1 MGWSPVFGRVQERGP
16 VIKGRSRDVFFTP
29 AHWRDCT
36 EGGFDGRIPAVL
48 GPPDVC
54 PQTGPLSQSFC
65 PSASRCL
72 QPSASECPMPFPA
85 VHPVSIHSHFSLF
98 FPSLPRSPF
107 LQGVFQDYLSY
118 WGPDNPEPRQILGDQ
133 ASRASGRHAVLSRLL
148 CHCPEVLWLG
158 STLLVGGV
166 RDKRWRA
173 GVLRSH

>member
-1 MGWSPVFGRVQERGP
+1 MFSSRLLTGGTAQRVGLMEGSLRFWGPQMSVPRPDLSPNP
-16 VIKGRSRDVFFTP
+16 S
-29 AHWRDCT
+29 AH
-36 EGGFDGRIPAVL
+36 L
-48 GPPDVC
+48 PPDVSSQVLLSVLC
-54 PQTGPLSQSFC
+54 LSQLC
-65 PSASRCL
+65 T
-72 QPSASECPMPFPA
+72 
-85 VHPVSIHSHFSLF
+85 VSIHSHFSLF